1 MDFDSMDER
10 SVSTAH
16 VRVAV
21 RDINVSDDYCN
32 LRLKYHI
39 GSVLPSPLSL
49 LYSFFL
55 LFPLPLPLSL
65 SSHYSALMHL
75 IYSISKTFNCPT
87 STSLPLPLPLPILS
101 SSTLSI
107 SNTELSASIK

>member
-39 GSVLPSPLSL
+39 GSVLPSPLSPL
-49 LYSFFL
+49 PPLFL
-55 LFPLPLPLSL
+55 LSSL
-65 SSHYSALMHL
+65 SSSSFSFFSLFC
-75 IYSISKTFNCPT
+75 FNAFN
-87 STSLPLPLPLPILS
+87 LFYLHDL
-101 SSTLSI
+101 
-107 SNTELSASIK
+107 